1 MQLFR
6 KLAEKRE
13 RDEREARMLVRRHGA
28 EALDVLD
35 DRIAKTSDSRAKS
48 HWKRVRKIAKD
59 AIRNGI
65 DEVSEAG
72 VAA

>member
-6 KLAEKRE
+6 KFAEKRE
-13 RDEREARMLVRRHGA
+13 RDERAARMLVRRHGA

-35 DRIAKTSDSRAKS
+35 DRIAKSSESRAKS
-48 HWKRVRKIAKD
+48 HWKRVRKIAKET
-59 AIRNGI
+59 IRLGL
-65 DEVSEAG
+65 DEITETG